1 MLLSK
6 AGYHAPAEQN
16 ERLTKGL
23 KVSNDILEMLS
34 DLCQLIIKKYPNY
47 YLIDSYKKIVKKIVI
62 ELDKYLKSNNSDIK
76 KQTQDEL
83 EKTII

>member
-47 YLIDSYKKIVKKIVI
+47 LINI
-62 ELDKYLKSNNSDIK
+62 
-76 KQTQDEL
+76 
-83 EKTII
+83 

>member
-34 DLCQLIIKKYPNY
+34 NLCQLIIKKYPNY
-47 YLIDSYKKIVKKIVI
+47 YLIDSYKKIVI

-76 KQTQDEL
+76 KHTQDEL